1 MDEDFIDYFEMFWLD
16 KNSTEEDLDFRY
28 LEIIKFL
35 NPESYPDRH
44 YTIEEIESAVDKM
57 SVVNEGYRTLKDP
70 VLREEY
76 RKKYVAHMKA
86 KRQQEKGKPTQKRK
100 SKNNQQKHL

>member
-1 MDEDFIDYFEMFWLD
+1 
-16 KNSTEEDLDFRY
+16 
-28 LEIIKFL
+28 
-35 NPESYPDRH
+35 
-44 YTIEEIESAVDKM
+44 M

-86 KRQQEKGKPTQKRK
+86 KRQQEKVFIELLKATFVVEDKAITQLIDKTIIK
-100 SKNNQQKHL
+100 QSD